1 MIGRIFLMDYR
12 TSWKSM
18 LIFLI
23 AMLFLL
29 CTTVS
34 VYPTM
39 KTAWVEEL
47 EGAEL
52 VELTVLEDGS
62 GDLELSWKTQEGVG
76 IYVVNEDNSSFM
88 TTPTNV
94 YLGPGTGTS
103 IPYDESEVQYFSI
116 LAVMNVSIEEYL
128 DTISMAN
135 ISQREPT
142 VNEAVL
148 NGTLQPFLIAMA
160 STGEKDSS
168 AEMLKS
174 QVYDGYTG
182 GGRVTS
188 LADFRGFLSIMVFS
202 LWFLPIGLYV
212 GYKTASSITAD
223 FKEKRMDLI
232 FSTPLSRQQYLLE
245 KFASMA
251 VYAVLF
257 VLILTASIA
266 ATMVSIDMTD
276 VVSVGTL
283 FMVTIGSI
291 PLFLAVIALAT
302 LSSVR
307 FSSSKGGVG
316 FVFLIVFG
324 STAIKQLAGIVESL
338 DWMKYLSLEHYWDL
352 TYMFYEK
359 SFVAEDFIGML
370 VFSMI
375 VMVGAGIMF
384 KKKDIPV

>member
-1 MIGRIFLMDYR
+1 MIGRTFLMDYR

-18 LIFLI
+18 VIFLI

-29 CTTVS
+29 CVTVS

-52 VELTVLEDGS
+52 VDLVILENGS
-62 GDLELSWKTQEGVG
+62 GYLDLSWKTQEGAG

-94 YLGPGTGTS
+94 YLGPGTEVMV
-103 IPYDESEVQYFSI
+103 PFDESGEQYFSI

-128 DTISMAN
+128 GSISMTN
-135 ISQREPT
+135 ISQRD
-142 VNEAVL
+142 VVIKEAVL
-148 NGTLQPFLIAMA
+148 NGTLRPFLLAMA

-212 GYKTASSITAD
+212 GYKTASSISGD
-223 FKEKRMDLI
+223 FREKRMDLI
-232 FSTPLSRQQYLLE
+232 FSTPLSRHQYLLE

-251 VYAVLF
+251 VYTILF
-257 VLILTASIA
+257 VIVMSSAMGA
-266 ATMVSIDMTD
+266 VMMSIDMTD
-276 VVSVGTL
+276 AVSVGTL

-291 PLFLAVIALAT
+291 PLFFAVIALSV
-302 LSSVR
+302 LSSIN
-307 FSSSKGGVG
+307 FSNSKGGVG
-316 FVFLIVFG
+316 VVFLIVFG
-324 STAIKQLAGIVESL
+324 STAIKQLSGIVESL
-338 DWMKYLSLEHYWDL
+338 DWVKYLSLEQYWDL

-359 SFVAEDFIGML
+359 NFIVEDFVGML
-370 VFSMI
+370 IFSTI
-375 VMVGAGIMF
+375 LLVGAVLLF